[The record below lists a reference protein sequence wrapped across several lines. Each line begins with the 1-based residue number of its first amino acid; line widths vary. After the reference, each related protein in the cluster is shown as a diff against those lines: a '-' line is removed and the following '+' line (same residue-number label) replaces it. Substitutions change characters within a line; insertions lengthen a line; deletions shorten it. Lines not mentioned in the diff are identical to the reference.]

1 MGGDTCLSLVTC
13 GPQLEVALNAA
24 ANRLTSLVRLGG
36 VAPRSTLVLA
46 AADLLI
52 EDAGL
57 APDAVSTIVVSRG
70 PGSFT
75 GIRAGLATAAGLAAA
90 TGAQCLA
97 YDSLLMLAA
106 RCGGSG
112 TVWSA
117 QPGRRGEVYARSY
130 EIVRER
136 APRATGEIEIVAV
149 DQRCRTRALGR
160 GRGPRSRWRRT
171 RRHCS
176 ELGRGAPLS
185 DGVGCHGGS
194 PRAALRRGPTYPP
207 TRPRL
212 LRWSIASRFVHR
224 SLVTRGRWP
233 RPSSSCF
240 SDPWPPQFF
249 VSEILADGRFN
260 RLLVDPA
267 GRMVAYLFCAWQY
280 LDLHVLKVATMPPFR
295 ATRPGASA
303 DGAGGR
309 PRQWRW
315 VASR

>member
-1 MGGDTCLSLVTC
+1 MNEEAQDQRQPEGGDTCLSLVTC

-24 ANRLTSLVRLGG
+24 ANRMTSLVRLGG

-57 APDAVSTIVVSRG
+57 SPDAVSTIVVSRG

-106 RCGGSG
+106 RCGESG

-136 APRATGEIEIVAV
+136 APQATGEIEIVAV
-149 DQRCRTRALGR
+149 DRAAE
-160 GRGPRSRWRRT
+160 RGPWVAA
-171 RRHCS
+171 
-176 ELGRGAPLS
+176 EALDLGGAE
-185 DGVGCHGGS
+185 
-194 PRAALRRGPTYPP
+194 RAATARSSAEA
-207 TRPRL
+207 L
-212 LRWSIASRFVHR
+212 LY
-224 SLVTRGRWP
+224 
-233 RPSSSCF
+233 
-240 SDPWPPQFF
+240 
-249 VSEILADGRFN
+249 
-260 RLLVDPA
+260 LVDL
-267 GRMVAYLFCAWQY
+267 GVAADPLEPLY
-280 LDLHVLKVATMPPFR
+280 VEGPPIHQPD
-295 ATRPGASA
+295 PGS
-303 DGAGGR
+303 
-309 PRQWRW
+309 
-315 VASR
+315 